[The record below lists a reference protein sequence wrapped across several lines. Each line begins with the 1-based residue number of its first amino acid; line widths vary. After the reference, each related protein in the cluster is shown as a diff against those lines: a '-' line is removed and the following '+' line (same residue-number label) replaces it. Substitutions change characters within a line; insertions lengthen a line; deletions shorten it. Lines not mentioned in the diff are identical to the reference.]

1 MVNGICQQRKTQL
14 DIFFKHRFFSESSNH
29 LTKQTHLGV
38 SENGGGPQIIQ
49 FNRDFHYKSS
59 KSSSLGYPYFW
70 KHLLLPDLTSLWLGL
85 TGPKGGEANG
95 GSMASSM
102 DPGDQRGGL
111 D

>member
-1 MVNGICQQRKTQL
+1 MVFANKEKHNLT
-14 DIFFKHRFFSESSNH
+14 FFLNIVFFSESSNH